1 MSKHKT
7 KKRKK
12 VTPKINREHKDRL
25 FRLIFGTDVNKRNL
39 LCLYNAL
46 NNSQYEDLDGFEF
59 TTLEDVIYMGMKND
73 ISILIQSKMV
83 LYEHQSTYNPNMP
96 LRGFLYIA
104 KLYEK
109 YIEEKGLNIYGRKLI
124 KLPTPQY
131 IVFYNGLEDHPEEEI
146 LRLSDAFM
154 SEKKIEGYEWSV
166 RILNVNYGENKDLM
180 EKCKP
185 LQDYAILVGKI
196 REKIAEGFSIQEGID
211 KAVLECIR
219 EDILA
224 EFLKKHRAEVLNV
237 CLTEYNE
244 ERVLQSIREEE
255 FEFGLKQ
262 GIEQGIEKGIEQ
274 EREHL
279 ILNSYRKGKTPEAI
293 AEFMVL
299 PLEKV
304 KKIIT
309 DSQKAK

>member
-25 FRLIFGTDVNKRNL
+25 FRLIFGTEENKRNL

-166 RILNVNYGENKDLM
+166 RILNVNYGKNKDLM

-293 AEFMVL
+293 AEFMDI
-299 PLEKV
+299 PLEQVEKV
-304 KKIIT
+304 IARH
-309 DSQKAK
+309 QKG

>member
-12 VTPKINREHKDRL
+12 AAPKINREHKDRL
-25 FRLIFGTDVNKRNL
+25 FRLIFGTEENKRNL

-73 ISILIQSKMV
+73 VSILIQSKMV

-146 LRLSDAFM
+146 LRLSDAFI

-262 GIEQGIEKGIEQ
+262 GLEQG
-274 EREHL
+274 
-279 ILNSYRKGKTPEAI
+279 
-293 AEFMVL
+293 
-299 PLEKV
+299 
-304 KKIIT
+304 
-309 DSQKAK
+309 

>member
-7 KKRKK
+7 KKGKREAFK
-12 VTPKINREHKDRL
+12 VNREHKDRL
-25 FRLIFGTDVNKRNL
+25 FRLIFGTEENKRNL

-46 NNSQYEDLDGFEF
+46 NDSHYEDVEGFEF
-59 TTLEDVIYMGMKND
+59 TTLDDVIYMGMKND

-109 YIEEKGLNIYGRKLI
+109 YIDSHQMNIYGRKLI

-131 IVFYNGLEDHPEEEI
+131 IVFYNGMEEHPEEEI

-166 RILNVNYGENKDLM
+166 RILNVNYGKNKDLM

-185 LQDYAILVGKI
+185 LQDYAILVQKI
-196 REKIAEGFSIQEGID
+196 RENIAQGCTTQDSVD

-224 EFLKKHRAEVLNV
+224 EFLRKHRAEVLNV
-237 CLTEYNE
+237 CLTEYDE

-255 FEFGLKQ
+255 FQLGLECGREEERARADKA
-262 GIEQGIEKGIEQ
+262 EAEK
-274 EREHL
+274 
-279 ILNSYRKGKTPEAI
+279 KKAEAENELLKEEI
-293 AEFMVL
+293 KRLKDM
-299 PLEKV
+299 
-304 KKIIT
+304 I
-309 DSQKAK
+309 SQK

>member
-1 MSKHKT
+1 MSKR

-12 VTPKINREHKDRL
+12 EAPKINREHKDRL
-25 FRLIFGTDVNKRNL
+25 FRLIFGTEENKRNL

-46 NNSQYEDLDGFEF
+46 NDSKYEDLDGFEF

-73 ISILIQSKMV
+73 VSILIQSKMV

-255 FEFGLKQ
+255 FEFALKQ
-262 GIEQGIEKGIEQ
+262 GIEQGVEKGIEQ

>member
-7 KKRKK
+7 KKGKREAFE
-12 VTPKINREHKDRL
+12 VNREHKDRL
-25 FRLIFGTDVNKRNL
+25 FRLIFGTEENKKNL

-46 NNSQYEDLDGFEF
+46 NDSRYEDVEGFEF
-59 TTLEDVIYMGMKND
+59 TTLDDVIYMGMKND

-109 YIEEKGLNIYGRKLI
+109 YIDSHQLNIYGRKRI

-131 IVFYNGLEDHPEEEI
+131 IVFYNGMEEHPEEEI

-166 RILNVNYGENKDLM
+166 RILNVNYGKNEELM
-180 EKCKP
+180 KKCKP
-185 LQDYAILVGKI
+185 LQDYAILVEKI
-196 REKIAEGFSIQEGID
+196 RENISKGISAEKGID
-211 KAVLECIR
+211 RAVMECIR
-219 EDILA
+219 EGILA
-224 EFLKKHRAEVLNV
+224 EFLRKHRAEVLNV
-237 CLTEYNE
+237 CLTEYDE

-255 FEFGLKQ
+255 REAERAKTEAERARADKAEAEKKKAEAENELLKEEIKRLQ
-262 GIEQGIEKGIEQ
+262 DMIEK
-274 EREHL
+274 
-279 ILNSYRKGKTPEAI
+279 K
-293 AEFMVL
+293 
-299 PLEKV
+299 
-304 KKIIT
+304 
-309 DSQKAK
+309 

>member
-1 MSKHKT
+1 MSKR

-12 VTPKINREHKDRL
+12 AAPKINREHKDRL
-25 FRLIFGTDVNKRNL
+25 FRLIFGTEENKKNL

-46 NNSQYEDLDGFEF
+46 NDSHYEDMEGFEF

-73 ISILIQSKMV
+73 ISILIQSRMV

-166 RILNVNYGENKDLM
+166 RILNVNYGKNKDLM

>member
-25 FRLIFGTDVNKRNL
+25 FRLIFGTEENKRNL

-166 RILNVNYGENKDLM
+166 RILNVNYGKNKDLM

-279 ILNSYRKGKTPEAI
+279 ILNSYRKGKTPEDI
-293 AEFMVL
+293 ADFMDL

-304 KKIIT
+304 KKVIMGH
-309 DSQKAK
+309 

>member
-1 MSKHKT
+1 MSKR

-12 VTPKINREHKDRL
+12 EAPKINREHKDRL
-25 FRLIFGTDVNKRNL
+25 FRLIFGTEENKRNL

-46 NNSQYEDLDGFEF
+46 NDSKYEDLDGFEF

-73 ISILIQSKMV
+73 VSILIQSKMV
-83 LYEHQSTYNPNMP
+83 LYEHQATYNPNMP

-109 YIEEKGLNIYGRKLI
+109 YIEEHQLNIYGRKLI
-124 KLPTPQY
+124 KLPTPEY
-131 IVFYNGLEDHPEEEI
+131 IVFYNGLEERAEEEV

-154 SEKKIEGYEWSV
+154 AEKKMEGYEWSV
-166 RILNVNYGENKDLM
+166 RILNVNYGKNKDLM

-196 REKIAEGFSIQEGID
+196 RKNIAEGFAPQESID
-211 KAVLECIR
+211 KAVVDCIQG
-219 EDILA
+219 DILA
-224 EFLKKHRAEVLNV
+224 EFLRKHRAEVLNV
-237 CLTEYNE
+237 CLTEYDE
-244 ERVLQSIREEE
+244 EKVIQSIREEE
-255 FEFGLKQ
+255 FEFGMER
-262 GIEQGIEKGIEQ
+262 GREE

-279 ILNSYRKGKTPEAI
+279 IISSYRKGKTPEDI
-293 AEFMVL
+293 ADFMDL

-304 KKIIT
+304 KKVIMGH
-309 DSQKAK
+309 

>member
-12 VTPKINREHKDRL
+12 AAPKINREHKDRL
-25 FRLIFGTDVNKRNL
+25 FRLIFGTEENNRNL
-39 LCLYNAL
+39 LCLFNAL
-46 NNSQYEDLDGFEF
+46 NNSQFEDLDGFEF
-59 TTLEDVIYMGMKND
+59 TTLEDVIYMGMKDD

-166 RILNVNYGENKDLM
+166 RILNVNYGKNKDLM

-309 DSQKAK
+309 DSQKVK

>member
-1 MSKHKT
+1 MSKHK
-7 KKRKK
+7 KRKREAFK
-12 VTPKINREHKDRL
+12 VNREHKDRL
-25 FRLIFGTDVNKRNL
+25 FRLIFGTEENKKNL

-46 NNSQYEDLDGFEF
+46 NDSHYEDVEGFEF

-109 YIEEKGLNIYGRKLI
+109 YIEEHRLNIYSRKLI
-124 KLPTPQY
+124 KLPTPEY
-131 IVFYNGLEDHPEEEI
+131 IVFYNGMDEQAEEEV

-154 SEKKIEGYEWSV
+154 TEKKIEGYEWSV
-166 RILNVNYGENKDLM
+166 RILNVNYGKNKDLM

-185 LQDYAILVGKI
+185 LQDYAILVDKI
-196 REKIAEGFSIQEGID
+196 RENIAKGCPTQDSID
-211 KAVLECIR
+211 NAVTECIR

-224 EFLKKHRAEVLNV
+224 DFLRKHRAEVLNV
-237 CLTEYNE
+237 CLTEYDE

-255 FEFGLKQ
+255 REEGRREERAKTEAERVRADKAEAEKNKAEAENELLKEE
-262 GIEQGIEKGIEQ
+262 IKRLKLLS
-274 EREHL
+274 ERMYGEE
-279 ILNSYRKGKTPEAI
+279 NVNA
-293 AEFMVL
+293 
-299 PLEKV
+299 
-304 KKIIT
+304 
-309 DSQKAK
+309 

>member
-12 VTPKINREHKDRL
+12 AAPKINREHKDRL
-25 FRLIFGTDVNKRNL
+25 FRLIFGTEENKRNL

-166 RILNVNYGENKDLM
+166 RILNVNYGKNKDLM

>member
-25 FRLIFGTDVNKRNL
+25 FRLIFGTEENKRNL

-73 ISILIQSKMV
+73 VSILIQSKMV

-166 RILNVNYGENKDLM
+166 RILNVNYGKNKDLM

-262 GIEQGIEKGIEQ
+262 GIEQGIEQ
-274 EREHL
+274 L
-279 ILNSYRKGKTPEAI
+279 IMNS
-293 AEFMVL
+293 
-299 PLEKV
+299 
-304 KKIIT
+304 
-309 DSQKAK
+309 

>member
-1 MSKHKT
+1 MSKR

-12 VTPKINREHKDRL
+12 EAPKINREHKDRL
-25 FRLIFGTDVNKRNL
+25 FRLIFGTEENKKNL

-46 NNSQYEDLDGFEF
+46 NNSHYEDMEGFEF

-104 KLYEK
+104 RLYEK
-109 YIEEKGLNIYGRKLI
+109 YIEENGLNIYGRSLI

-131 IVFYNGLEDHPEEEI
+131 IVFYNGMEDHPEEEI

-154 SEKKIEGYEWSV
+154 SEKKIEGYEWLV
-166 RILNVNYGENKDLM
+166 RILNVNYGKNKDLM

-196 REKIAEGFSIQEGID
+196 RKNMAEGFSLQESID
-211 KAVLECIR
+211 KAVVDCIQG
-219 EDILA
+219 DILA
-224 EFLKKHRAEVLNV
+224 EFLRKHRAEVLNV

-244 ERVLQSIREEE
+244 DRVIQSIREEE

-262 GIEQGIEKGIEQ
+262 GIEQGIEQ
-274 EREHL
+274 L
-279 ILNSYRKGKTPEAI
+279 IMNSYRKGKTPEAI
-293 AEFMVL
+293 AEFMDM

-304 KKIIT
+304 KKIIA
-309 DSQKAK
+309 DSQKAE